1 MRIYRITYVIISRI
15 SIKLDKQICTQ
26 YMIKSIIHG
35 HYNYWVWFYHI
46 DISVYIF
53 FVFSGPWSRRSK
65 ICPCN
70 SKHLMIEAYTCIMKS
85 TLFSFTPSFS
95 PLLFTIW
102 SGVLRYVVSKTNSYF
117 PWLTCSI
124 YIYVLRHTHDHKS
137 CLFAPSPPP
146 PQTHITVFVYV
157 GGGAG
162 FRGVGPNF
170 RQGKRQVI
178 F

>member
-35 HYNYWVWFYHI
+35 HYIEYDLITLIYLYTF
-46 DISVYIF
+46 F

-102 SGVLRYVVSKTNSYF
+102 SGVLRYVVSKTNSSF

-137 CLFAPSPPP
+137 CLFAPPPP
-146 PQTHITVFVYV
+146 LPKHT
-157 GGGAG
+157 
-162 FRGVGPNF
+162 
-170 RQGKRQVI
+170 
-178 F
+178 